1 MAPSLPS
8 LDVRRLRSYVFRL
21 PLFTRVILTFVAFFW
36 ILELQQIWN
45 VVQWGALIPKEINFG
60 TSSIPT
66 LSSIAASSTR
76 SSTHLHWYRFLKGLR
91 QTTDQHISDPDLD
104 YTACYPPLHN
114 RPHPRHLLSR
124 SPV

>member
-21 PLFTRVILTFVAFFW
+21 PLFTRVILTFIALFW

-60 TSSIPT
+60 TSMLLAPFCS
-66 LSSIAASSTR
+66 AALCVACIISKR
-76 SSTHLHWYRFLKGLR
+76 S
-91 QTTDQHISDPDLD
+91 
-104 YTACYPPLHN
+104 
-114 RPHPRHLLSR
+114 
-124 SPV
+124 